1 VERSCLALVMFALL
15 SVSSAF
21 GQFVAVRRMCDRDL
35 LHFCNPA
42 QSGGRL
48 SECIDAH
55 FRDFTEPCKAA
66 LVRIAPVLEACGAD
80 IQEQCPTI
88 KPGSGRIFLCVRR
101 RFASLSE
108 ACKDAIG
115 HAAEQR
121 LRDR

>member
-1 VERSCLALVMFALL
+1 MERSCLALVMFALF

-21 GQFVAVRRMCDRDL
+21 GQYVAVIETCNRDL
-35 LHFCNPA
+35 LQFCNPA

-48 SECIDAH
+48 SECIRAH

-66 LVRIAPVLEACGAD
+66 LVRIAPVRESCRAD
-80 IQEQCPTI
+80 IREQCPTI
-88 KPGSGRIFLCVRR
+88 KPGSGRILLCVRR

-115 HAAEQR
+115 HGAEQK
-121 LRDR
+121 LQDH